1 MTHNNTNL
9 VIVVTDGKSDEA
21 WNGEEKCSLF
31 FFWNIYSLR
40 KKSSFQRRKHFP
52 KN

>member
-31 FFWNIYSLR
+31 FFLKHLFFKE
-40 KKSSFQRRKHFP
+40 KK
-52 KN
+52 